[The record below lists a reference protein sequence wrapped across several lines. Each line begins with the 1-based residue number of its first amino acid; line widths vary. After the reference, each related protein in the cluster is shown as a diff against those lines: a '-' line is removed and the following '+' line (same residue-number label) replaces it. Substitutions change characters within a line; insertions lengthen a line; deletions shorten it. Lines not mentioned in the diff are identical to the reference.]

1 MRYWRQWLL
10 CHKQYTLEKNFITLN
25 SYICIELNAHALI
38 TSLLV
43 LRDKLSEIG
52 SDSYLPWMFG
62 SQPCEKAFRAARSMT
77 PMFSTIINFSVLGL
91 LRRLHKLQIKVELES
106 LSNTTGIIYPHQ
118 NVHKAKEGINKT
130 HRHSLAGITNQDI
143 ENAVKCGL
151 DRARSV
157 VEELKMKDLLVE
169 TNSWDRAF
177 GDVGEVELNNGED
190 MVEENEDGEAKN
202 DTLNEESTITDIISH
217 EISELDDHEC
227 KEIIENLTNLEKE
240 EVIDNAVK
248 ETICTYMRKTN
259 TSNSDNRTSIPLYS
273 QVTQREHKSGDKLI
287 KNNNKFVEI
296 NHNERLIFVR
306 KSTLVWLFQE
316 GERVSAD
323 RLFRVRAKQPFSTP
337 IQPIRPQSDFSVP
350 EVREFIE
357 LGEFCVFQDVTTKE
371 WSIV

>member
-1 MRYWRQWLL
+1 
-10 CHKQYTLEKNFITLN
+10 
-25 SYICIELNAHALI
+25 
-38 TSLLV
+38 
-43 LRDKLSEIG
+43 
-52 SDSYLPWMFG
+52 MFG

-91 LRRLHKLQIKVELES
+91 LRRLHKLQIKVKLES
-106 LSNTTGIIYPHQ
+106 LSNTTEIIYPHQ

-130 HRHSLAGITNQDI
+130 HRHSLPGITNQDI
-143 ENAVKCGL
+143 QNAVKCGL

-169 TNSWDRAF
+169 TNNWDRAF

-190 MVEENEDGEAKN
+190 MVEENEDGKAKN

-227 KEIIENLTNLEKE
+227 EEIIENLTNLEKE
-240 EVIDNAVK
+240 EVIDNAVNK
-248 ETICTYMRKTN
+248 TICTYMRKTD

-287 KNNNKFVEI
+287 KNNSKFVEI
-296 NHNERLIFVR
+296 NHNEWLIFVR

-316 GERVSAD
+316 GERVSAN
-323 RLFRVRAKQPFSTP
+323 RLFRVRAK
-337 IQPIRPQSDFSVP
+337 
-350 EVREFIE
+350 
-357 LGEFCVFQDVTTKE
+357 
-371 WSIV
+371 

>member
-25 SYICIELNAHALI
+25 SYICIELNTHALI

-43 LRDKLSEIG
+43 LRDRLSEIG

-62 SQPCEKAFRAARSMT
+62 CQPCEKALHAARSMT

-106 LSNTTGIIYPHQ
+106 PLNTTGIIYPHQ

-157 VEELKMKDLLVE
+157 VEELKMKDLFVE
-169 TNSWDRAF
+169 TNNWDRAF

-190 MVEENEDGEAKN
+190 MVEENEDGEVKN

-217 EISELDDHEC
+217 EISELDD
-227 KEIIENLTNLEKE
+227 
-240 EVIDNAVK
+240 
-248 ETICTYMRKTN
+248 
-259 TSNSDNRTSIPLYS
+259 
-273 QVTQREHKSGDKLI
+273 Q
-287 KNNNKFVEI
+287 
-296 NHNERLIFVR
+296 
-306 KSTLVWLFQE
+306 
-316 GERVSAD
+316 
-323 RLFRVRAKQPFSTP
+323 
-337 IQPIRPQSDFSVP
+337 
-350 EVREFIE
+350 
-357 LGEFCVFQDVTTKE
+357 
-371 WSIV
+371 